1 MLPRLAP
8 TPPCAATVCERVGNT
23 LLSTATFS
31 PARDRRSDACMP
43 EPPAPTMTTS
53 KRRLE
58 IEPAMTLQPPENL
71 HRPAGAADEPH
82 DGEHLQRQPHAR
94 RLDVV
99 HPDVANADPGVDRQR
114 DDDHQGQ
121 QLHPLRGEDARP
133 LVVAHLSRHQHLHQ
147 QHQREHRHQRRG
159 GPLAEPAAA
168 AVVRADDE
176 PLRSEVVAHVPR
188 LPGISSTQYSPN
200 SLAPSATVSTR
211 LATSATMAEERPCS
225 LLMWCVT
232 SIQRNRSPANRWCLT
247 ESIQEGKITINTY
260 APIIEAP

>member
-8 TPPCAATVCERVGNT
+8 MPPCAATVCERVGNT

-71 HRPAGAADEPH
+71 HRP
-82 DGEHLQRQPHAR
+82 
-94 RLDVV
+94 
-99 HPDVANADPGVDRQR
+99 ADPGVDRQR

-188 LPGISSTQYSPN
+188 LPGFSSTQYSPN

-232 SIQRNRSPANRWCLT
+232 SIQRNRSPANRWCR
-247 ESIQEGKITINTY
+247 
-260 APIIEAP
+260 